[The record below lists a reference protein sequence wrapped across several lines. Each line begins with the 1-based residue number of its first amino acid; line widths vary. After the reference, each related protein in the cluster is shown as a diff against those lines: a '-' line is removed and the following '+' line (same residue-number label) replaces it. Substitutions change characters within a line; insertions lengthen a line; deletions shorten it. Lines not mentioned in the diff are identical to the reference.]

1 LDRSHSQQKIGKE
14 LSYALVW
21 LGLAALVWRASNNAS
36 LYYGSNVAWMVTLA
50 GVLCLLIGATLVYNV
65 GRAVFAGVSPYL
77 NRSRVVA
84 LLVFALPLVMS
95 VAIAPRAFGADTV
108 RSTGGISIAGMDGKP
123 ARNASQSRPPTGV
136 ALAILS
142 PTTPPA
148 TATPPLA
155 TATTL
160 LDTVTPFPGTATT
173 LPATDTVAA
182 TMDTPLATSTTA
194 ATSTPLPT
202 TTAPAGGSAAAATAT
217 TTSTSGP
224 GSKGSATSK
233 AGEKVSPTATGL
245 AIANATASKQP
256 ATASSSTPPASS
268 TPLPATATSQPP
280 TATRLPATATSL
292 PPTATAIP
300 PTPTQPVALLPDTSS
315 ANIWTPDL
323 NELSYAIDNGDV
335 GGRQFRVL
343 GFVYRKYGLPGSSFI
358 LTRYVTPH
366 CSAEAHALGV
376 LLQNSKADSYADDQW
391 LWVTGTVDRITIE
404 GKEVPVIK
412 ATSIQP
418 ATEPDVPYIIY

>member
-1 LDRSHSQQKIGKE
+1 MDSTQSQQKIGRE

-50 GVLCLLIGATLVYNV
+50 GVLCLLIGATLLYSVA
-65 GRAVFAGVSPYL
+65 RAIFAGLGPRL
-77 NRSRVVA
+77 NRSRVLA

-123 ARNASQSRPPTGV
+123 ARSASQSRPPTRV

-148 TATPPLA
+148 TATPPP
-155 TATTL
+155 
-160 LDTVTPFPGTATT
+160 VTATT
-173 LPATDTVAA
+173 LPATATLPPDTATILPTTDTLAAA
-182 TMDTPLATSTTA
+182 TDTPLAASTT
-194 ATSTPLPT
+194 TSTPLPS
-202 TTAPAGGSAAAATAT
+202 TTAPARRTTTAATVAPATAT
-217 TTSTSGP
+217 TTGTPGP

-233 AGEKVSPTATGL
+233 ASGTVSLTATSPAL
-245 AIANATASKQP
+245 ASATTSKQA
-256 ATASSSTPPASS
+256 ATASSTPSPATPQPPTA
-268 TPLPATATSQPP
+268 TPLPATATP
-280 TATRLPATATSL
+280 R

-391 LWVTGTVDRITIE
+391 LWVTGTVDRITID